1 MVNFPIKIGRFS
13 HAKQIHKR
21 LPKDCA
27 PMGKNETSWD
37 KKFQEV
43 KRGMITM
50 EKWVAISQLN
60 EEGFG
65 KRTITKKEKP
75 DK

>member
-1 MVNFPIKIGRFS
+1 
-13 HAKQIHKR
+13 
-21 LPKDCA
+21 
-27 PMGKNETSWD
+27 
-37 KKFQEV
+37 
-43 KRGMITM
+43 M

-60 EEGFG
+60 EQGFG